1 MIQVT
6 AVMSVCVEYQ
16 EKRQEKNVR
25 CRSVVYQICLIVQ
38 LRTQTPICVKFYIG
52 FDCQISLVVD
62 MVDVQVLLT
71 LRSNGLGFF
80 AQVWCY
86 FTLRFF
92 FVARL
97 SSGYQ
102 LSIRDNIKVSNS
114 IYPLLL

>member
-1 MIQVT
+1 MFNCT
-6 AVMSVCVEYQ
+6 ASH
-16 EKRQEKNVR
+16 
-25 CRSVVYQICLIVQ
+25 
-38 LRTQTPICVKFYIG
+38 TTPICVKVYIG